1 MFKQHVIERDE
12 DKKKAQEREIEGKG
26 GILWFICEV
35 YGVVYL
41 SVSPLTSAS

>member
-12 DKKKAQEREIEGKG
+12 DKKKAQQREIEGKG
-26 GILWFICEV
+26 GILWFMV